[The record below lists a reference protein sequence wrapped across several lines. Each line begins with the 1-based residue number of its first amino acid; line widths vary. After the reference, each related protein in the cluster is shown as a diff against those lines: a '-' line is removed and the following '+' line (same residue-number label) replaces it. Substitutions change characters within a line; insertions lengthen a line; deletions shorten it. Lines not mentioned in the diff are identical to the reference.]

1 MVKNINVMSTPNPYI
16 VSKTKDIVM
25 STGGGQSPAFKAR
38 KKAEDEAKRQ
48 AIAKTTNNEL
58 HQRKY
63 YRFEWISWCN
73 FNVENFIQISEGKY
87 RLKLSNDDYNNA
99 VLREAKRE
107 NQQNL
112 PRLGMEFA
120 IEEDPLRW
128 KIFIDTRSEV
138 PTDYDLINL

>member
-16 VSKTKDIVM
+16 VSKTQDIAM
-25 STGGGQSPAFKAR
+25 STGGGQSPAFKA
-38 KKAEDEAKRQ
+38 KQKAAHEAKRK
-48 AIAKTTNNEL
+48 AAERTTKNEL
-58 HQRKY
+58 QQRKY

-73 FNVENFIQISEGKY
+73 FNVENFIKISEGKY

-99 VLREAKRE
+99 VLHDAKRE

-112 PRLGMEFA
+112 PTLGMEFA
-120 IEEDPLRW
+120 IEEDPLIW

-138 PTDYDLINL
+138 VTDYDLINL